1 MKQFVRLWD
10 KAAVIGAFQID
21 VDVTGYARP
30 NVADMDG
37 TMVFAFVD
45 VDDGNWLG
53 PTDVLAAVQSLQ
65 KERHS
70 SKAGAA
76 P

>member
-1 MKQFVRLWD
+1 
-10 KAAVIGAFQID
+10 
-21 VDVTGYARP
+21 
-30 NVADMDG
+30 MDG
-37 TMVFAFVD
+37 TKVFAFVD

-53 PTDVLAAVQSLQ
+53 PTDVLAAVQSLR